1 MTRGLK
7 FLNYYAMVFLLKT
20 GQGSPLS
27 SMVGLFCIMGLVLLP
42 DIHPFVKPYPPDNES
57 FFRRAVPSIT
67 VDRSYFLPPGTDE
80 LITEYMNQCH
90 ELEQVSAKKTCE
102 SIYKAFAAVCAQMES
117 LVNTISRSDCSS
129 TEKSNYAS
137 RFNRFYAIALKVYY
151 RAKDIQRIYYYME
164 QSKLLHDPVESAGS
178 IPVSLKRLQR
188 ELLKQDQQY
197 LSYFEDGDSIYALLV
212 SGENITCKK
221 IDFPGYSD
229 TVQHFNALCADRE
242 LLNAHYDTY
251 SRVAGMLYQKLIAPM
266 DIQAG
271 NLLVS
276 PGRHFIPF
284 DALTTDRQGRDFL
297 LYHFAISYTQSA
309 TRQFRMTDGL
319 TTGNNDFLGIAPE
332 CYSPEV
338 SLPRLFGAVQS
349 LQTIEDCF
357 AAPKILSR
365 KTASRKAFLESMGN
379 CSVLHIYS
387 HAGLHSA
394 QPILYLHDNPVYIK
408 DIDLTKKNRLQL
420 VFLAGCETAVA
431 GRGDGP
437 DSYSM
442 ADKFVYAGVPST
454 VATLW
459 QVENKAVYAI
469 SESFYRLLKLGVPRN
484 KALQQAKIE
493 FVKQGIKANQMPY
506 YWASIILFGNTGSIT
521 PAPAKQDML
530 SLAAILNISL
540 CAFSRRFCM

>member
-1 MTRGLK
+1 
-7 FLNYYAMVFLLKT
+7 MVFLLKT

-27 SMVGLFCIMGLVLLP
+27 SMIGLFCIMGLALLP
-42 DIHPFVKPYPPDNES
+42 DVHPFAKPYPSENES
-57 FFRRAVPSIT
+57 LFRKAVAGASSGIPLY
-67 VDRSYFLPPGTDE
+67 RSYPFPGTDE
-80 LITEYMNQCH
+80 LITKYINQCD
-90 ELEQVSAKKTCE
+90 ELDQVSAKKPGGST
-102 SIYKAFAAVCAQMES
+102 YKAFAAVAGQMES
-117 LVNTISRSDCSS
+117 LINTIDR
-129 TEKSNYAS
+129 TEKSKYAS
-137 RFNRFYAIALKVYY
+137 RFSRFYAVALKVYY
-151 RAKDIQRIYYYME
+151 HAKDIRRIYYYME
-164 QSKLLHDPVESAGS
+164 QSKLLHDPVESTGS
-178 IPVSLKRLQR
+178 IPVSLKQLQR
-188 ELLKQDQQY
+188 ELLKKNQQY
-197 LSYFEDGDSIYALLV
+197 LSYFEDGRCIYALLV
-212 SGENITCKK
+212 SGENIVCKK

-251 SRVAGMLYQKLIAPM
+251 TRVAGMLYQKLIAPM

-276 PGRHFIPF
+276 PGQHFIPF
-284 DALTTDRQGRDFL
+284 DALTTDREGKDFL
-297 LYHFAISYTQSA
+297 LYHFAISYTPSA
-309 TRQFRMTDGL
+309 TRQFWMTDRL
-319 TTGNNDFLGIAPE
+319 TIGNNDFLGIAPE

-338 SLPRLFGAVQS
+338 SLPRLFDAVQS
-349 LQTIEDCF
+349 LQKIEDCF

-431 GRGDGP
+431 GSGDGP
-437 DSYSM
+437 DGYSM

-469 SESFYRLLKLGVPRN
+469 SESFYRLLKLGIPRN

-506 YWASIILFGNTGSIT
+506 YWASVILFGDTGPIT
-521 PAPAKQDML
+521 PAPVKQDLL
-530 SLAAILNISL
+530 SFAAILNISL
-540 CAFSRRFCM
+540 YAFSRRFCM